1 MGHSIGNFAPGGTIR
16 AVLDELHAR
25 FTNCTHV
32 VGNIQIDLSSGEQ
45 NPPTLSED
53 DFSFLRSVE
62 YISGVLRFQNIPTIP
77 RITLPNLQIIRGEES
92 VSTSRGHELVLI
104 VNNVE
109 IGALLL
115 PELREISR
123 GDVLFQNSGDLCNYK
138 TVNWLDI
145 LSDGELVEQNACN
158 PLPGGKPISCLA

>member
-1 MGHSIGNFAPGGTIR
+1 MCMGHSINNFAPGSTIR
-16 AVLDELHAR
+16 GVLDELHAT
-25 FTNCTHV
+25 FTNCTHI

-45 NPPTLSED
+45 TPPMLSED
-53 DFSFLRSVE
+53 DFSFLHSVE
-62 YISGVLRFQNIPTIP
+62 YISGVLRFQNIPAVP
-77 RITLPNLQIIRGEES
+77 RVILPNLRLIRGEES
-92 VSTSRGHELVLI
+92 VSTSNGHEFVLI
-104 VNNVE
+104 ISNVE

-123 GDVLFQNSGDLCNYK
+123 GDVLFHNSGGLCNYK

-158 PLPGGKPISCLA
+158 LLPDGKPVPF